1 MWDRL
6 WLSFP
11 LFQVKAAREKLG
23 RPCDMCNNYE
33 AQLQSVQGKEREVME
48 RMRTL
53 EKQVSGTKQALEK
66 QKKYAEE
73 LETSLKNAA
82 EDAQAQV
89 WLLSL
94 DSLSVYSSITP
105 YHSLARLLPA
115 SLSW

>member
-1 MWDRL
+1 M
-6 WLSFP
+6 
-11 LFQVKAAREKLG
+11 FQVKAAREKLG

-89 WLLSL
+89 WLPSFRLTVSL
-94 DSLSVYSSITP
+94 YPLL
-105 YHSLARLLPA
+105 HLARLFPT